1 MHKIDLSENKFQL
14 QRFILLQ
21 IVFGLFVVLFT
32 YKWAYKVTHLIEQN
46 IVMNLFYG
54 FIGFIILLIVHE
66 LIHRLLFILFSKG
79 QKPSIKYNK
88 RSIIMQFSN
97 TCFNRWQFVTIMLA
111 PLVIISLTLLLL
123 IQMYSYSSLIFM
135 FSIHMSYC
143 IVDVFLVALA
153 LTSKFKYIQK
163 YDEGLYLYQNKPTQA
178 NHE

>member
-1 MHKIDLSENKFQL
+1 MHKIDLSQNKFQL

-21 IVFGLFVVLFT
+21 IVFGLFVILFT
-32 YKWAYKVTHLIEQN
+32 YKWAYKVTHVIEQN
-46 IVMNLFYG
+46 LVMNLIYG
-54 FIGFIILLIVHE
+54 FIGFIILWIVHE
-66 LIHRLLFILFSKG
+66 LIHRILFIVFSKG
-79 QKPSIKYNK
+79 EKPLIKYNK
-88 RSIIMQFSN
+88 RSIIMLFSN
-97 TCFNRWQFVTIMLA
+97 TCFNRCQFVTIMLA

>member
-79 QKPSIKYNK
+79 ENLQLNTINDPSSCNSPIH
-88 RSIIMQFSN
+88 
-97 TCFNRWQFVTIMLA
+97 V
-111 PLVIISLTLLLL
+111 L
-123 IQMYSYSSLIFM
+123 IDGNLQQL
-135 FSIHMSYC
+135 C
-143 IVDVFLVALA
+143 
-153 LTSKFKYIQK
+153 
-163 YDEGLYLYQNKPTQA
+163 
-178 NHE
+178 

>member
-1 MHKIDLSENKFQL
+1 MHKIDLSQNKFQL

-21 IVFGLFVVLFT
+21 IVFGLFVILFT
-32 YKWAYKVTHLIEQN
+32 YKWAYKVTHVIEQN
-46 IVMNLFYG
+46 LVMNLIYG
-54 FIGFIILLIVHE
+54 FIGFIILWIVHE
-66 LIHRLLFILFSKG
+66 
-79 QKPSIKYNK
+79 
-88 RSIIMQFSN
+88 
-97 TCFNRWQFVTIMLA
+97 
-111 PLVIISLTLLLL
+111 L